1 MNIFSS
7 SSGRAH
13 HTHTSKRSDP
23 RGHLPSRRALPV
35 EDEQASEGGFASA
48 FMAALF
54 ALPVAAI
61 IGLVLLLIVTAVA
74 YANPDPDRL
83 TTPLSLCALGLTALL
98 GGLVAARRGRG
109 QPLLGG
115 LLSGLLIALLLLG
128 LSLFFGDEARAQL
141 TLGVSSPI
149 RWGLHGGVVALSL
162 LGAKLGSRRAPKIN
176 HGHQTRR

>member
-13 HTHTSKRSDP
+13 HTHTSKHADP
-23 RGHLPSRRALPV
+23 RGHLPSRHALPA
-35 EDEQASEGGFASA
+35 EDGQAAEGGFAAA

-54 ALPVAAI
+54 ALPVAVI

-74 YANPDPDRL
+74 YADPDPDRL
-83 TTPLSLCALGLTALL
+83 TTPLSLGALGLTALL
-98 GGLVAARRGRG
+98 DGLVAARRGRG

-115 LLSGLLIALLLLG
+115 LLSGLLLALLLLG

-141 TLGVSSPI
+141 TLGASALV

-162 LGAKLGSRRAPKIN
+162 LGAKLGSRRAKIN
-176 HGHQTRR
+176 QGHQTRR